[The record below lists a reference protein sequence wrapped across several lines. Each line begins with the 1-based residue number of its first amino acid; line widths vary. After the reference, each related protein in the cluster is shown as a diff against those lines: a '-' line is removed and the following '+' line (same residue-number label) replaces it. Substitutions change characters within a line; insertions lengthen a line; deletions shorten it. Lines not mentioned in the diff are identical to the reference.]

1 MSGTVWMFSDQIDE
15 EDIDFMHR
23 EFVTYNMA
31 SIYYGLGM
39 KPVIRM
45 SHECGAIYKIGRK
58 VLIRRSI
65 FEEYLRFRRKS
76 DA

>member
-1 MSGTVWMFSDQIDE
+1 MSGTVWMVSDQIDD

-31 SIYYGLGM
+31 SNYYGLGM

-45 SHECGAIYKIGRK
+45 SHECGNLQNRTKGTDSQK
-58 VLIRRSI
+58 HL
-65 FEEYLRFRRKS
+65 
-76 DA
+76 

>member
-1 MSGTVWMFSDQIDE
+1 MGTQQFDLEKWLASGKKIDE
-15 EDIDFMHR
+15 NR

-31 SIYYGLGM
+31 SNYYGLGM

-65 FEEYLRFRRKS
+65 FEEYLRSRRKS

>member
-1 MSGTVWMFSDQIDE
+1 MMPLSVAEKVCSCAHNRVAD
-15 EDIDFMHR
+15 
-23 EFVTYNMA
+23 NMA

-58 VLIRRSI
+58 VLIRRII

-76 DA
+76 DV

>member
-1 MSGTVWMFSDQIDE
+1 M
-15 EDIDFMHR
+15 
-23 EFVTYNMA
+23 TYNMA

-76 DA
+76 DV

>member
-1 MSGTVWMFSDQIDE
+1 
-15 EDIDFMHR
+15 
-23 EFVTYNMA
+23 
-31 SIYYGLGM
+31 
-39 KPVIRM
+39 M